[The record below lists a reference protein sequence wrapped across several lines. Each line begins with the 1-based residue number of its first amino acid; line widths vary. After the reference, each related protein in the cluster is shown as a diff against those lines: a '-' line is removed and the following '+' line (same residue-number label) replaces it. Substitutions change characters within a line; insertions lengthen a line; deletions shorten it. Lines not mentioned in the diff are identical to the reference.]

1 MACPDPAVPETAEH
15 TEPAPFDFELPEGMR
30 VYTIVL
36 LRRGPTWSNETSPE
50 AMAIGAGHMSYNH
63 DMTEAGK
70 LTVAGPFLSQEDSDD
85 YAGIY
90 IYDTSTLEETKEL
103 VAKDPA
109 VRARRFV
116 PEYLVWLTAEGLQVN
131 SLTLGT
137 TKSADRGQR

>member
-1 MACPDPAVPETAEH
+1 
-15 TEPAPFDFELPEGMR
+15 MR

-50 AMAIGAGHMSYNH
+50 AVAIGAGHMDYIH
-63 DMTEAGK
+63 EMTEAGT
-70 LTVAGPFLSQEDSDD
+70 LTVAGPFLGQEDSDD

-90 IYDTSTLEETKEL
+90 IYDTRSLEETRAL

-109 VRARRFV
+109 VRAERFV

-131 SLTLGT
+131 SLTLDEQT
-137 TKSADRGQR
+137 PADPTER